1 MDLKANWVCLGWC
14 YMVLSFYF
22 LFIIIISLMFLRVY
36 GCFVDWIVKLIGWNY
51 ATRFNGRYHFKL
63 VDFFSWPLEDLII
76 WNYYFMGIDNFWIL
90 MALLLIQ
97 IFGMISW
104 SYMLIVNLS
113 VLVKILNLWLP
124 TQGFWF
130 SVGWVIFILIWL
142 ESANFVCLYLRVL
155 SLSVIKFIWT
165 YLYIFWSTRILQM
178 LDHGIFCSC
187 KILLVFCKF
196 DFLSFYNSQIQA
208 N

>member
-1 MDLKANWVCLGWC
+1 MELIGVSKMDGFESKLGLLRL
-14 YMVLSFYF
+14 VLHGVEF
-22 LFIIIISLMFLRVY
+22 LFSLHYYYKSDVSESLWMFCRLN
-36 GCFVDWIVKLIGWNY
+36 CELIGWNY
-51 ATRFNGRYHFKL
+51 ASRFNGTYHFML

-124 TQGFWF
+124 TQGF
-130 SVGWVIFILIWL
+130 
-142 ESANFVCLYLRVL
+142 
-155 SLSVIKFIWT
+155 
-165 YLYIFWSTRILQM
+165 
-178 LDHGIFCSC
+178 
-187 KILLVFCKF
+187 
-196 DFLSFYNSQIQA
+196 
-208 N
+208 

>member
-1 MDLKANWVCLGWC
+1 MSKMDGFESKLGLLRL
-14 YMVLSFYF
+14 VLHGVEF
-22 LFIIIISLMFLRVY
+22 LFSLHYYYKSDFLRVY

-51 ATRFNGRYHFKL
+51 ATRFNGRYHFML

-130 SVGWVIFILIWL
+130 SVGCELDSSWSDWEVQILCVCIF
-142 ESANFVCLYLRVL
+142 
-155 SLSVIKFIWT
+155 
-165 YLYIFWSTRILQM
+165 
-178 LDHGIFCSC
+178 
-187 KILLVFCKF
+187 VF
-196 DFLSFYNSQIQA
+196 
-208 N
+208 